1 MGVGLIRMV
10 PTKLRMGSTH
20 THTQCEYSN
29 KSMDCSQLAAI
40 PMGPIFSSPH
50 THNLYCERLTFES
63 LFLSLLFYTQ
73 LLLWMADIWDYFC
86 HYILHTTSLVNRW
99 HLRLMFVTIFYTQL
113 LLWNCL
119 TFWDYVCHCTI
130 HQEQS
135 MGNQWRKNIK
145 KKESNSVAIYVL
157 PCASLMLMV
166 DLHSFCLS
174 FAVPSSILN
183 HYNGWP
189 RKDQTCPVSCDLFP
203 FSCNRHVRRLRISL
217 SRPSRFV
224 LHAIINLLSLFFFY
238 FLATTDDGC
247 VAHCLSV
254 CLCSSS
260 VCGSVCFCLMGV
272 V

>member
-1 MGVGLIRMV
+1 
-10 PTKLRMGSTH
+10 
-20 THTQCEYSN
+20 
-29 KSMDCSQLAAI
+29 
-40 PMGPIFSSPH
+40 
-50 THNLYCERLTFES
+50 
-63 LFLSLLFYTQ
+63 
-73 LLLWMADIWDYFC
+73 
-86 HYILHTTSLVNRW
+86 
-99 HLRLMFVTIFYTQL
+99 
-113 LLWNCL
+113 
-119 TFWDYVCHCTI
+119 
-130 HQEQS
+130 

-224 LHAIINLLSLFFFY
+224 LLRSSTYYHY
-238 FLATTDDGC
+238 
-247 VAHCLSV
+247 
-254 CLCSSS
+254 SSS
-260 VCGSVCFCLMGV
+260 TSLLQLMMGV
-272 V
+272 LLIVCPSACALLLCVVLCAFV